1 MSSVMAVKPK
11 KTLKTQMAVSVALV
25 IARMS
30 QVTLSSV
37 YLQPDLSQFVII
49 IALCNTCRNL

>member
-11 KTLKTQMAVSVALV
+11 KALKTQMAVSVALV
-25 IARMS
+25 SARMS